1 MSVRQEGRKKEG
13 PSLMIRL
20 NGVLALVV
28 CLLASPALAQ
38 QVRVGGELSER
49 RAECAPATPT
59 TTAGE
64 RCTRRQVETGARRRL
79 SAIPGSR
86 GQPHRACINPKR
98 RR

>member
-1 MSVRQEGRKKEG
+1 M
-13 PSLMIRL
+13 
-20 NGVLALVV
+20 
-28 CLLASPALAQ
+28 SPAVSPSVSPAEFLA
-38 QVRVGGELSER
+38 VSLAEFLAKSAVDYRGGELSER